1 MAYDGRVLRQA
12 TLRFDEDKQRRQEQ
26 QRQRQQQVYQQ
37 CPELESI
44 QREIRGTMGEIIAS
58 ALRRGTDLLPAIRVI
73 RDKNLSLQKRRA
85 ELLAQLGYPEDYLS
99 EKPRCTL
106 CGDTGYR
113 GDGLCSC
120 LKKYYAQEQIRE
132 LSKLLDLGEQ
142 SFDTFRMDYYT
153 R

>member
-58 ALRRGTDLLPAIRVI
+58 ALRRGTDPLPAIRVI
-73 RDKNLSLQKRRA
+73 ICRKSPA
-85 ELLAQLGYPEDYLS
+85 VPCAGIPA
-99 EKPRCTL
+99 
-106 CGDTGYR
+106 TGATA
-113 GDGLCSC
+113 C
-120 LKKYYAQEQIRE
+120 AAA
-132 LSKLLDLGEQ
+132 
-142 SFDTFRMDYYT
+142 
-153 R
+153 

>member
-1 MAYDGRVLRQA
+1 MAYDGKVLRQA

-58 ALRRGTDLLPAIRVI
+58 ALRRGTDPLPAIRVI

-85 ELLAQLGYPEDYLS
+85 ELLAAKSYFMSFSPFML
-99 EKPRCTL
+99 
-106 CGDTGYR
+106 
-113 GDGLCSC
+113 
-120 LKKYYAQEQIRE
+120 
-132 LSKLLDLGEQ
+132 Q
-142 SFDTFRMDYYT
+142 SFPDKTKAPDRCCGQGRSNSLYHPASVMRFSPLTLR
-153 R
+153 RL